1 MGWCLLNRAQP
12 LHNGVTKPMMIHVM
26 RDGQQFGPY
35 TLEDVNAYLAQGTLL
50 ATDQAWYEG
59 APDWMLLTQVPGVLS
74 PGAAPVPAAVVPVA
88 VAVDPMAAANP
99 TVAAADAAVVSAA
112 NQGSKKKKTLV
123 IAGSAVG
130 VLVIAGVLCF
140 VYPGFLK
147 EDDAGG
153 GDDGGG
159 GGSQTGGG
167 SGGEGNTF
175 ALKVK
180 PIFNKTA
187 CYDCHDGADPEDKAN
202 KALNLAINESILED
216 VDLKNPDNSEL
227 IKRLT
232 DTENPMPRKG
242 KPRML
247 TSDEVDTIKA
257 WIKDGAKF

>member
-1 MGWCLLNRAQP
+1 MLNRAQP

-50 ATDQAWYEG
+50 PTDQAWYEG

-74 PGAAPVPAAVVPVA
+74 PGAAPVSAAVVP

-99 TVAAADAAVVSAA
+99 AVAAADAAVVSAA
-112 NQGSKKKKTLV
+112 NQGSKNTKTLV

-130 VLVIAGVLCF
+130 VLAIAGVLCF

-147 EDDAGG
+147 KDDG
-153 GDDGGG
+153 DGGG
-159 GGSQTGGG
+159 VGSQTGGG
-167 SGGEGNTF
+167 SGGGGNTF

-187 CYDCHDGADPEDKAN
+187 CYDCHDGADPEDKPN

-216 VDLKNPDNSEL
+216 VDLKDPDNSEL

-232 DTENPMPRKG
+232 DTENPMPKKG

-257 WIKDGAKF
+257 WIKAGAKF

>member
-1 MGWCLLNRAQP
+1 LLNRAQP

-50 ATDQAWYEG
+50 PTDQAWYEG

-74 PGAAPVPAAVVPVA
+74 PGAAPVSAAVVP

-99 TVAAADAAVVSAA
+99 AVAAADAAVVSAA

-130 VLVIAGVLCF
+130 VLAIAGVLCF

-147 EDDAGG
+147 KDDG
-153 GDDGGG
+153 DGGG
-159 GGSQTGGG
+159 VGSQTGG
-167 SGGEGNTF
+167 SGGGGNTF

-180 PIFNKTA
+180 PIVNKSA
-187 CYDCHDGADPEDKAN
+187 CYDCHDGADPEDKPN

-216 VDLKNPDNSEL
+216 VDLKDPDNSEL

-232 DTENPMPRKG
+232 DTENPMPKKG

-257 WIKDGAKF
+257 WIKAGAKF

>member
-1 MGWCLLNRAQP
+1 
-12 LHNGVTKPMMIHVM
+12 MMIHVM

-35 TLEDVNAYLAQGTLL
+35 TLEDANAYLAQGTLL
-50 ATDQAWYEG
+50 PTDQAWYEG

-74 PGAAPVPAAVVPVA
+74 PGAAPVP

-99 TVAAADAAVVSAA
+99 AVAAADAAVISAA
-112 NQGSKKKKTLV
+112 NQGSKKKKTLI
-123 IAGSAVG
+123 IAGSAIG
-130 VLVIAGVLCF
+130 MLVIAGVLCF

-147 EDDAGG
+147 NDDGDGG
-153 GDDGGG
+153 GGESG

-167 SGGEGNTF
+167 GNTF

-180 PIFNKTA
+180 PIFDKTA
-187 CYDCHDGADPEDKAN
+187 CYDCHDGADPEDKPN

-216 VDLKNPDNSEL
+216 VDLKDPDNSEL

>member
-1 MGWCLLNRAQP
+1 LLNGAQP
-12 LHNGVTKPMMIHVM
+12 FAEPATKPMMIHVM

-50 ATDQAWYEG
+50 PDDQAWYEG
-59 APDWMLLTQVPGVLS
+59 APDWMLLTQVPGVLA
-74 PGAAPVPAAVVPVA
+74 PGAAAAPVTVAPVAAVA
-88 VAVDPMAAANP
+88 DPMAAANP
-99 TVAAADAAVVSAA
+99 AVAAADAAVVSAG
-112 NQGSKKKKTLV
+112 NQGNKKKKIMI
-123 IAGSAVG
+123 IAGATVG
-130 VLVIAGVLCF
+130 VLAIAGVLCF

-147 EDDAGG
+147 DDAGG
-153 GDDGGG
+153 GGDENGDGSG
-159 GGSQTGGG
+159 GGSQTGG
-167 SGGEGNTF
+167 SGGGGNTF

-187 CYDCHDGADPEDKAN
+187 CYDCHDGADPEDKPN

-216 VDLKNPDNSEL
+216 VDLKDPDNSEL

-232 DTENPMPRKG
+232 DTENPMPKNR

-257 WIKDGAKF
+257 WIKAGAKF

>member
-1 MGWCLLNRAQP
+1 MRWCLLNRVQP
-12 LHNGVTKPMMIHVM
+12 LHNDATKPMMIHVM

-59 APDWMLLTQVPGVLS
+59 APEWMLITQVPGVLA
-74 PGAAPVPAAVVPVA
+74 PGAAPAPVA
-88 VAVDPMAAANP
+88 VAPVAAVADPMAAANP
-99 TVAAADAAVVSAA
+99 AVAAADAAVVSAA
-112 NQGSKKKKTLV
+112 NQGSKKKKMMI
-123 IAGSAVG
+123 IAGSTVG
-130 VLVIAGVLCF
+130 VLAIAGVLCF

-147 EDDAGG
+147 DDTGGG

-159 GGSQTGGG
+159 GGSQTGSSVGG
-167 SGGEGNTF
+167 GNTF

-187 CYDCHDGADPEDKAN
+187 CYDCHDGADPEDKPN

-216 VDLKNPDNSEL
+216 VDLKDPDNSEL

-232 DTENPMPRKG
+232 DTENPMPKNG

-257 WIKDGAKF
+257 WIKAGAKF

>member
-1 MGWCLLNRAQP
+1 LLNRAQP
-12 LHNGVTKPMMIHVM
+12 FAEPATKLMMIHVM

-59 APDWMLLTQVPGVLS
+59 APDWMLLTQVPGVLG
-74 PGAAPVPAAVVPVA
+74 PGAAPAPVA
-88 VAVDPMAAANP
+88 DPMAAANP
-99 TVAAADAAVVSAA
+99 AVATADAAVISVA
-112 NQGSKKKKTLV
+112 NQGNKKKKIMI
-123 IAGSAVG
+123 IAGSTVG
-130 VLVIAGVLCF
+130 VLAIAGVLCF

-147 EDDAGG
+147 KDDDGSVDDGG
-153 GDDGGG
+153 GGG
-159 GGSQTGGG
+159 GGSQTGG
-167 SGGEGNTF
+167 SGGGGNTF

-187 CYDCHDGADPEDKAN
+187 CYDCHDGADPEDKPN

-216 VDLKNPDNSEL
+216 VDLKDPDNSEL

-232 DTENPMPRKG
+232 DTENPMPKNG

-257 WIKDGAKF
+257 WIKAGAKF

>member
-1 MGWCLLNRAQP
+1 LLNRAQP
-12 LHNGVTKPMMIHVM
+12 FAEPATKPMMIHVM

-74 PGAAPVPAAVVPVA
+74 PDAAPVP

-99 TVAAADAAVVSAA
+99 AVAAADAAVVSAS

-140 VYPGFLK
+140 VYLGSLK
-147 EDDAGG
+147 K
-153 GDDGGG
+153 DDGGG
-159 GGSQTGGG
+159 DGSQTGGG
-167 SGGEGNTF
+167 SGGGGNTF

-187 CYDCHDGADPEDKAN
+187 CYDCHDGADPEDKPN

-216 VDLKNPDNSEL
+216 VDLKDPDNSEL

-257 WIKDGAKF
+257 WIKAGAKF